1 MQCIGTIFSLS
12 DECHSCKELIKSDTI
27 LAGPH
32 HFHEQCFTCAHC
44 NMRLGENFYSI
55 NSENYCLQHKD
66 VRNIAQIK
74 PLTQRYLSLGSIEAL
89 F

>member
-1 MQCIGTIFSLS
+1 MYEIHLIIFSSLA

-32 HFHEQCFTCAHC
+32 HFHEHCFTCAHC
-44 NMRLGENFYSI
+44 NMRLGDNFYSI

-66 VRNIAQIK
+66 VRNITLTK
-74 PLTQRYLSLGSIEAL
+74 PFKIFINR
-89 F
+89 FH